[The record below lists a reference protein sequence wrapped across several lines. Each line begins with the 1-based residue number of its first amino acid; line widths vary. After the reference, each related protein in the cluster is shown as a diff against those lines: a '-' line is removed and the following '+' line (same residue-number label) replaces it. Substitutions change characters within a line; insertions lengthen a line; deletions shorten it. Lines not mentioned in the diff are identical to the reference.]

1 MAGKEPGRRFA
12 SGADMRH
19 SKDDARWIKEQLDRL
34 PYRYRKQ
41 AEEGYSDAYQAA
53 HDAEPVDHKKENAA
67 RRAAN
72 ARLRKYVDKV
82 LAMLEG

>member
-1 MAGKEPGRRFA
+1 
-12 SGADMRH
+12 MRH

-34 PYRYRKQ
+34 PYRFRKQ
-41 AEEGYSDAYQAA
+41 AEEGYSAA
-53 HDAEPVDHKKENAA
+53 FAEHYDAEPSGHKKENVA

-72 ARLRKYVDKV
+72 TRLRKYVDKV